1 MLVRFAALARRFILL
16 FAPSRMTPNRLWVAI
31 FSLWLFLLSGVF
43 HGFFGG
49 SPGVFQWLQLRA
61 LLSDRQTELEK
72 SQLEIAK
79 LEADS
84 VALETD
90 RAVQEREIRRVLGY
104 TSKNEI
110 IFDFSLS
117 QSATLRREK
126 RPDAKK

>member
-1 MLVRFAALARRFILL
+1 MPVRLAALARRFILS
-16 FAPSRMTPNRLWVAI
+16 FSPSRMTPNRLWLAI

-49 SPGVFQWLQLRA
+49 SPGIFQWAQLRG

-72 SQLEIAK
+72 AQLDIAK
-79 LEADS
+79 LDADS
-84 VALETD
+84 AALETD

-104 TSKNEI
+104 TSKDEI

-117 QSATLRREK
+117 QSAALRREK
-126 RPDAKK
+126 RADSKK